1 MKIHSVQLQTQALA
15 AIRSFYHGLLDLEFR
30 EKPGES
36 LQVDIGNSALTFSEN
51 PGFQGIYHLAFNIP
65 CNQIELA
72 KNWLERRRI
81 PLIPGF
87 KGEPII
93 EFPNWHA
100 RSVYFFDPAGNIVEF
115 IARRDLQNDCTQA
128 FGPEAFLE
136 ISEVGIVTE
145 AVDRFRETAAERYG
159 VLDFDKQPA
168 LPAFAALGDDHG
180 LFIVVPK
187 GRHWVFTDVP
197 ATINPLEV
205 RFENERGEQFTY
217 AE

>member
-1 MKIHSVQLQTQALA
+1 MKIHSVQLQTHSLA
-15 AIRSFYHGLLDLEFR
+15 AIREFYHGVLDLAFQEKSGEFLR
-30 EKPGES
+30 
-36 LQVDIGNSALTFSEN
+36 VDIGTSELIFSEN
-51 PGFQGIYHLAFNIP
+51 PGFKGIYHVAFNIP
-65 CNQIELA
+65 CNQVEEA

-100 RSVYFFDPAGNIVEF
+100 RSVYFFDPAGNILEF
-115 IARRDLQNDCTQA
+115 IARRDLRNDSEQA
-128 FGPEAFLE
+128 FGSEAFLE
-136 ISEVGIVTE
+136 ISEIGIVADT
-145 AVDRFRETAAERYG
+145 VNQFRETAAQRYD
-159 VLDFDKQPA
+159 VHDFDKQPA
-168 LPAFAALGDDHG
+168 LPNFAALGDDHG

-187 GRHWVFTDVP
+187 GRHWVFTDIP

-217 AE
+217 SN